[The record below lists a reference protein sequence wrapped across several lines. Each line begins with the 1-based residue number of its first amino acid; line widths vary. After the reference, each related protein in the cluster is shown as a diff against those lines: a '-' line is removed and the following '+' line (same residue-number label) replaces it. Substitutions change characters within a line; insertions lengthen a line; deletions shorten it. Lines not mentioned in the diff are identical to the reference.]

1 MAACFRQDGTQ
12 HRPGS
17 APGAPVLALWHEKV
31 AIRRYEGFAA
41 ILPVETGKACG
52 SIASGLPDP
61 VPVKSGNTRPLKPK
75 KTCPMRQGNNPR
87 RSRNKGGNGGGGNNN
102 NGGNRRQVPLRSQN
116 FDSNGPDVRIRGN
129 AWQVYEK
136 YMALARDA
144 QTSGDPVR
152 AENLMQHAEHYMRL
166 INLANEENN
175 ERGGRPQGGDN
186 NFYSGDQPAQNPS
199 GYGFGGESGEAQEGG
214 EFGARDQQR
223 RDDNRDEG
231 YREEGR
237 ENRRRDFSRDNNREG
252 GRESARDGG
261 REGGRDGARETR
273 DRDNR
278 DRDNRDR
285 DGGERDWRRER
296 NNRRQA
302 ESSQTSEPAQQSAEA
317 GEPAP
322 LFLDVSQPAEAAPRA
337 EREPRQPRRRREPRQ
352 PRSEGGDGETLDA
365 GLQRQLGLGG
375 GSRRREREAV
385 DNDGGSEEVDA

>member
-17 APGAPVLALWHEKV
+17 APGAPVPALWHEKV
-31 AIRRYEGFAA
+31 VIRRYEGFAA
-41 ILPVETGKACG
+41 VLPVKTGKVCS
-52 SIASGLPDP
+52 SIANGLPDP

-102 NGGNRRQVPLRSQN
+102 NSGGNRRQVPLRSQN

-166 INLANEENN
+166 INLANEESN

-186 NFYSGDQPAQNPS
+186 NFYSGDQPAATQSN
-199 GYGFGGESGEAQEGG
+199 YGFGGEGVEAQEGG
-214 EFGARDQQR
+214 EFTAREPR
-223 RDDNRDEG
+223 RDENRDEG

-237 ENRRRDFSRDNNREG
+237 ENRRREFSRDNNR
-252 GRESARDGG
+252 DGG
-261 REGGRDGARETR
+261 RDNRDRDSRDRDNREGRE
-273 DRDNR
+273 RDNR
-278 DRDNRDR
+278 DRDNRDG
-285 DGGERDWRRER
+285 DRDWRRER

-302 ESSQTSEPAQQSAEA
+302 AESNQGGAAEPAPQAAET
-317 GEPAP
+317 GEPAT
-322 LFLDVSQPAEAAPRA
+322 LFLDVSQPADAAPRT
-337 EREPRQPRRRREPRQ
+337 ERESRQPRRRREPRQ
-352 PRSEGGDGETLDA
+352 PRSSEGSEGETLDA

-385 DNDGGSEEVDA
+385 DNEGGSEEVDA